1 MTRRSKST
9 QSAESIRTLQQA
21 HAYLGPRRPVESAPA
36 VERVAFFRE
45 SARIYAAV
53 AETDRFHHHE
63 ALYWATR
70 EREYAQ
76 AAQLELDRGKG
87 VTSGARHA

>member
-1 MTRRSKST
+1 MTRRAKSAQT
-9 QSAESIRTLQQA
+9 AESIRTLQQA

-36 VERVAFFRE
+36 LERVAFFRE

-53 AETDRFHHHE
+53 AEIDRFHHHE

-70 EREYAQ
+70 EREHAQ
-76 AAQLELDRGKG
+76 AAQAQLDRGRG
-87 VTSGARHA
+87 VVPSARHA

>member
-1 MTRRSKST
+1 M
-9 QSAESIRTLQQA
+9 QEA

-36 VERVAFFRE
+36 AERVAFFRE

-53 AETDRFHHHE
+53 AEIDRFHHHE

-70 EREYAQ
+70 ERGHAQ
-76 AAQLELDRGKG
+76 AAQAQLDRGQG
-87 VTSGARHA
+87 VTPDAHHA

>member
-1 MTRRSKST
+1 MD
-9 QSAESIRTLQQA
+9 
-21 HAYLGPRRPVESAPA
+21 SAPA

-70 EREYAQ
+70 EREHAQ
-76 AAQLELDRGKG
+76 AAQAELDRGKG
-87 VTSGARHA
+87 VARVARHA